1 MVARHTHTG
10 LTLLAILEAKLAK
23 RNTCTE
29 EKLNSKNVRDH
40 ASKRRSQKR
49 ARVRESERQRERENE
64 EVNRYVY
71 IDATVRLRSHAPR
84 TVQGSLAQ
92 RSHMAGPLGISDK
105 RRCAVKERQ
114 K

>member
-1 MVARHTHTG
+1 MSEITRASER
-10 LTLLAILEAKLAK
+10 AKNE
-23 RNTCTE
+23 RE
-29 EKLNSKNVRDH
+29 SE
-40 ASKRRSQKR
+40 SQ
-49 ARVRESERQRERENE
+49 RVRESERQRDRENE
-64 EVNRYVY
+64 EVKRYVY

-105 RRCAVKERQ
+105 RRCAVRERQ